1 MHESNDRY
9 STPRYVPTSSRCNR
23 IKFNIEPDKHTF
35 FGSCCFPSIVNP
47 LLLFSQKIDAVVV
60 TKENERFDPGHYNL
74 TRGFSQHTDILQSLS
89 MNAISIPSIKNGLE
103 ATGNRNVVATL
114 SSQSNNLPLRQAPVS
129 RVITQESLHDEN
141 PQEANTTASV
151 STGSSSPPLTEDDQ
165 SFHSSLFDFTLLGP
179 ESKEERE
186 LLSLPLTSVELPLTP
201 PPLESPDNVGES
213 FDSCAATLLTPATAV
228 SVSSSTA
235 NPASSLLSTAA
246 AIAAQQQAVAPSHQ
260 AIRAPPI
267 VSVSAAPVPSVV
279 SPKPKRRKAPVK
291 KKAPN
296 TKKSTQKR
304 QQQQLRAAKAAT
316 PSPTLTSTII
326 PASALPHTL
335 LTQRRVMDQQPSQH
349 QQRATAAIPSP
360 SMVAAAPPPAPRPA
374 PTPSSATAIH
384 HRHPQA
390 TAGGQPMP
398 PKKYATAPSSAAM
411 IQGYAQQAASVAAAH
426 HASQSRQ
433 ARPPST
439 IAPPAAS
446 AAASSA
452 AVAANTV
459 STLNH
464 SSGQV
469 ENTGRWTSEEHRLFL
484 QGLEQ
489 HGKGW
494 KKIAT
499 LIKSR
504 TVVQIRTHAQKYFQ
518 KLAKARQNGEAAGGV
533 GMGTVGAAAL
543 AGGIPPGN
551 HGHVHI
557 GTAEGGELGIA
568 IPMGPDG
575 QPVVT
580 MRTTAHPRN
589 MSLGN
594 DPSSSSSNQGGAGQ
608 AGARGGRGR
617 KRSGSAPGG
626 GTKRRAIG
634 NVVRSAVREG
644 RNIKRQ
650 TIAEA
655 KRNASATAASAAPSG
670 GAAPLTAPT
679 RQISAPAP
687 AQANSIAQPKQP
699 ALQPKAAK
707 VEEELQVP
715 NPLPAV
721 SSVLTPYVSTA
732 AAALG
737 MRPAP
742 VASAPMAVP
751 KQQQPQAGGQ
761 PPSKNTGGN
770 NPQQQ
775 RGRQQLVHTSTHGTL
790 PMAALED
797 AVFRLLTPATGA
809 PSPPLVQQQQQQ
821 MHQSYG
827 TNTNGIVDPLAP
839 ASNKIPVA
847 HTQYYPLAPASAPG
861 SGYPQGI
868 PTGMSPTG
876 VADMSLLPSWVDAK
890 NPPSWYNDGSDI
902 DTLLEDAD
910 CLNWLSDTGDL
921 EETYPPAMAE
931 PAAVPSS
938 SNSSGTASTHTIA
951 GAPAFPVMTTM
962 EPTPVVQD
970 PTGGVVHP
978 SAESLSF
985 LVDPPEH
992 AMMMEPAREDADR
1005 LPSFDTHAP
1014 PTRPHQQM
1022 QDHQGSAATAAPA
1035 VQMTLPYSSATEAV
1049 ESIAPEH
1056 KLSGV
1061 GESHTDLMGFPELD
1075 MGDEQAF
1082 VSALLET
1089 SGQSTVN
1096 FPKLHSDL
1104 HMSHGNMSNHGN
1116 QSGVALNQHC
1126 GVGSGVLAGDEN

>member
-1 MHESNDRY
+1 
-9 STPRYVPTSSRCNR
+9 
-23 IKFNIEPDKHTF
+23 
-35 FGSCCFPSIVNP
+35 
-47 LLLFSQKIDAVVV
+47 
-60 TKENERFDPGHYNL
+60 
-74 TRGFSQHTDILQSLS
+74 
-89 MNAISIPSIKNGLE
+89 MNAIPVPSIKNGLE

-114 SSQSNNLPLRQAPVS
+114 SSQSHNLPLRQASVFS
-129 RVITQESLHDEN
+129 RVITKESLHDEN

-151 STGSSSPPLTEDDQ
+151 STGSSSPPLNDDDR
-165 SFHSSLFDFTLLGP
+165 SFHSSLFDFSLLEP

-186 LLSLPLTSVELPLTP
+186 LLSLPLTSIDLPLTA
-201 PPLESPDNVGES
+201 PPLESSNNASAS

-235 NPASSLLSTAA
+235 HPASTLLSTAA
-246 AIAAQQQAVAPSHQ
+246 AIAAQQHTAPPSHP

-267 VSVSAAPVPSVV
+267 VSVSAASVPSVI

-291 KKAPN
+291 KKAPI
-296 TKKSTQKR
+296 TKKPTQKKATQKL
-304 QQQQLRAAKAAT
+304 QQQHLRAAKAAT

-335 LTQRRVMDQQPSQH
+335 INQRLIMDQQPSPH
-349 QQRATAAIPSP
+349 QQRATPAIPSP
-360 SMVAAAPPPAPRPA
+360 AMVAAAPALAPRPA
-374 PTPSSATAIH
+374 PAPSSAMAIH

-398 PKKYATAPSSAAM
+398 PKKYAPAPSSAAM
-411 IQGYAQQAASVAAAH
+411 IQGYAQQVAAVAAAH

-433 ARPPST
+433 ARPPATS
-439 IAPPAAS
+439 APPAAA

-518 KLAKARQNGEAAGGV
+518 KLAKARQNGEALGGV
-533 GMGTVGAAAL
+533 GMGTVGGAAL
-543 AGGIPPGN
+543 VGGIPPGN

-557 GTAEGGELGIA
+557 GTAEGGEMGIA

-608 AGARGGRGR
+608 AGARGGRGT

-650 TIAEA
+650 SIAEA
-655 KRNASATAASAAPSG
+655 KRNSFTTAVSAAPAG
-670 GAAPLTAPT
+670 GAASLPAPA

-687 AQANSIAQPKQP
+687 AHSNLIVQPSAHPKQP
-699 ALQPKAAK
+699 VIQMKAAK
-707 VEEELQVP
+707 VEEEYQVP

-721 SSVLTPYVSTA
+721 SSVLEPYVSTA
-732 AAALG
+732 AAVLG

-742 VASAPMAVP
+742 VASTSIVVP
-751 KQQQPQAGGQ
+751 KQQQTGGQ
-761 PPSKNTGGN
+761 PLAKNTSGKKS
-770 NPQQQ
+770 QQQ

-809 PSPPLVQQQQQQ
+809 PSPPLVQQQQ
-821 MHQSYG
+821 MHQPYG
-827 TNTNGIVDPLAP
+827 TNTNGIFDPLAP
-839 ASNKIPVA
+839 ASNKVPIA
-847 HTQYYPLAPASAPG
+847 HTQYYPLVPASAPG
-861 SGYPQGI
+861 TAYPQGI

-921 EETYPPAMAE
+921 DETYPPAMAE
-931 PAAVPSS
+931 PAAVLSS

-951 GAPAFPVMTTM
+951 GAPAFPVMTM
-962 EPTPVVQD
+962 MYPTPVVQD

-992 AMMMEPAREDADR
+992 TMMMEPTRTVAGATVQVAGVDH
-1005 LPSFDTHAP
+1005 LPSFLDSHP
-1014 PTRPHQQM
+1014 PLTLPSATSHEQM
-1022 QDHQGSAATAAPA
+1022 QDHQESAVIATPA
-1035 VQMTLPYSSATEAV
+1035 VQTTLPYSSATDAV

-1075 MGDEQAF
+1075 MGDDQAF

>member
-1 MHESNDRY
+1 
-9 STPRYVPTSSRCNR
+9 
-23 IKFNIEPDKHTF
+23 
-35 FGSCCFPSIVNP
+35 
-47 LLLFSQKIDAVVV
+47 
-60 TKENERFDPGHYNL
+60 
-74 TRGFSQHTDILQSLS
+74 
-89 MNAISIPSIKNGLE
+89 MNAIPIPSIKNGLE
-103 ATGNRNVVATL
+103 TTGNRNVVATL
-114 SSQSNNLPLRQAPVS
+114 SRQSFNLPLRQAPVS
-129 RVITQESLHDEN
+129 RVITKESLHDEN

-151 STGSSSPPLTEDDQ
+151 STGSSSPPLNDDDQ
-165 SFHSSLFDFTLLGP
+165 SFHSSLFDFSLFEP

-186 LLSLPLTSVELPLTP
+186 LLSLPLTSIELPLTP
-201 PPLESPDNVGES
+201 PPLESSNTVSAS
-213 FDSCAATLLTPATAV
+213 FDSCAATLLTPVTAV

-235 NPASSLLSTAA
+235 HPPSSLLSTAA
-246 AIAAQQQAVAPSHQ
+246 AIAAQQHPVAPSHQ

-279 SPKPKRRKAPVK
+279 SPKLKRRKAPVK

-296 TKKSTQKR
+296 TKKATQKLH
-304 QQQQLRAAKAAT
+304 QQQQRQQLRAAKAAT

-335 LTQRRVMDQQPSQH
+335 LTHRLIMDQQPSQH
-349 QQRATAAIPSP
+349 QQRPTAPILSP
-360 SMVAAAPPPAPRPA
+360 SMVAAAPALVPRPA
-374 PTPSSATAIH
+374 PGPSSVTGIH
-384 HRHPQA
+384 HRHPQGHPQA

-398 PKKYATAPSSAAM
+398 QKKYATAPSSAAM
-411 IQGYAQQAASVAAAH
+411 IQGYAQQAAAVAAAH

-433 ARPPST
+433 ARPPATS
-439 IAPPAAS
+439 APPAAAAAA
-446 AAASSA
+446 AAASSAA

-518 KLAKARQNGEAAGGV
+518 KLAKARQNGEAVGGV
-533 GMGTVGAAAL
+533 GMGTVGGAAL

-557 GTAEGGELGIA
+557 GTVDGGEMGIA

-644 RNIKRQ
+644 RNVKRQ
-650 TIAEA
+650 SIADA
-655 KRNASATAASAAPSG
+655 KRNASAAAATAPQAG
-670 GAAPLTAPT
+670 GAAALPAPV
-679 RQISAPAP
+679 RRISAPVP
-687 AQANSIAQPKQP
+687 AQANLIVRPSAQPKQLV
-699 ALQPKAAK
+699 LQTKAAK
-707 VEEELQVP
+707 VEEEYQVP

-721 SSVLTPYVSTA
+721 SSVLEPYVSTA

-742 VASAPMAVP
+742 VASAPIAVP
-751 KQQQPQAGGQ
+751 KQQQQQQQQAGGQ
-761 PPSKNTGGN
+761 PLSKNTSGN
-770 NPQQQ
+770 NSQQQ

-809 PSPPLVQQQQQQ
+809 PSPPLVQQQQ
-821 MHQSYG
+821 MHQPYG

-839 ASNKIPVA
+839 ASNKIPIA

-861 SGYPQGI
+861 TAYPQGI

-931 PAAVPSS
+931 PAVVLSS

-992 AMMMEPAREDADR
+992 TMMMEPTRNVAGATEQVAGVDR
-1005 LPSFDTHAP
+1005 LPSFHTHSPHTP
-1014 PTRPHQQM
+1014 PSASPHQQM
-1022 QDHQGSAATAAPA
+1022 QDHQQSAVTAIPA

-1096 FPKLHSDL
+1096 FPKLHSEL